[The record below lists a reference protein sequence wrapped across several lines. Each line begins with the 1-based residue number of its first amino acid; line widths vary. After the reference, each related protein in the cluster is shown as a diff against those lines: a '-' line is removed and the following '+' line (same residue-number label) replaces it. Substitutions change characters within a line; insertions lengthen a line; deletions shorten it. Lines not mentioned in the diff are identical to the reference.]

1 MYGIT
6 DRSRASLGPEQGP
19 EPYSLGLLTLLNQ
32 LLAALSHLYW
42 ALGNHWA
49 GASLFSLAK

>member
-32 LLAALSHLYW
+32 LLTALSHLYW